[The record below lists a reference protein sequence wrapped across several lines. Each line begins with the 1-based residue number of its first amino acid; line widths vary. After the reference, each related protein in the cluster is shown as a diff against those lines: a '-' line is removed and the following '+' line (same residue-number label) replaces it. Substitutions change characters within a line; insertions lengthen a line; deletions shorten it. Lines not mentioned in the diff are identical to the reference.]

1 MYTSTFGK
9 RNPIGFVASSPFP
22 RKNGRNCNFQ
32 PMEKAL
38 LVTFVAGQKLLASS
52 ETWQRIEKT
61 GSTINGSPAK
71 SSKPLHR
78 HVPKTPK
85 ASPARQGKT
94 SNNFPRP
101 YGRRKHISILT
112 PQPHSPHPQHPA
124 LRPRAHRRRDR
135 RRRSRR
141 RAVRPA
147 APPGCR
153 ASRSPAETPSSAPR
167 SCP

>member
-9 RNPIGFVASSPFP
+9 RNPIGFVVSSPFP
-22 RKNGRNCNFQ
+22 RKNGRNCNLQ

-78 HVPKTPK
+78 HVLKKHQILEPPPKNQKPALPARAKHQTT
-85 ASPARQGKT
+85 SPALTGGGSTYQFLLHNLIVRIY
-94 SNNFPRP
+94 NIRP
-101 YGRRKHISILT
+101 CALGRTAEGIAAAEVAAGLSV
-112 PQPHSPHPQHPA
+112 
-124 LRPRAHRRRDR
+124 LRPRL
-135 RRRSRR
+135 
-141 RAVRPA
+141 AV
-147 APPGCR
+147 
-153 ASRSPAETPSSAPR
+153 
-167 SCP
+167 